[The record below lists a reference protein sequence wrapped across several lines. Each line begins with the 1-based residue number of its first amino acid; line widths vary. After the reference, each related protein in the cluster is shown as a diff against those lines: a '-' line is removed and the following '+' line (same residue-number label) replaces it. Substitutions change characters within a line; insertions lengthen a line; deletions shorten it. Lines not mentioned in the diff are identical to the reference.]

1 MDAQHH
7 TQASEKIVYVV
18 DDDESVRTAL
28 TRSLEKRG
36 YSVFCYDSGD
46 AFLKN
51 YVPGQAACL
60 ILDVRMPGMSGLDL
74 QEQLINQ
81 HPSLP
86 IIFVT
91 GHGDIPMSVRAI
103 KKGAFEFL
111 EKPYSVDALQQHIEQ
126 AITKSSL
133 LLEQESHAREIN
145 LRFAKLTARELDV
158 MRLLVAGIANNSN
171 KEIARELNISH
182 RTVDDHRARIMSKME
197 ARSLAELVEMSKIC
211 GIHEP

>member
-1 MDAQHH
+1 MEAAD
-7 TQASEKIVYVV
+7 KRVYVV

-36 YSVFCYDSGD
+36 YSVLCYDSGD
-46 AFLKN
+46 SFLQS
-51 YVPGQAACL
+51 YESGHTGCL
-60 ILDVRMPGMSGLDL
+60 VLDVRMPGMSGLDV
-74 QEQLINQ
+74 QEQLVDK

-91 GHGDIPMSVRAI
+91 GHGDIPMSVRAM
-103 KKGAFEFL
+103 KNGAFEFL
-111 EKPYSVDALQQHIEQ
+111 EKPYSVDSLQQHIEQ
-126 AITKSSL
+126 AIAKSAE
-133 LLEQESHAREIN
+133 LLEQERYASEIN
-145 LRFAKLTARELDV
+145 QRFSKLTARELDV

-171 KEIARELNISH
+171 KEIARELSISH
-182 RTVDDHRARIMSKME
+182 RTVDDHRARIMSKMQ

>member
-1 MDAQHH
+1 MDAQQHA
-7 TQASEKIVYVV
+7 QASEKIVYVV

-46 AFLKN
+46 AFLNN

-126 AITKSSL
+126 AITKSSV

>member
-1 MDAQHH
+1 MEA
-7 TQASEKIVYVV
+7 AEKIVYVV

-36 YSVFCYDSGD
+36 YSVHCFDSGD
-46 AFLKN
+46 AFLQS
-51 YVPGQAACL
+51 YESGHTGCL
-60 ILDVRMPGMSGLDL
+60 VLDVRMPGMSGLEV
-74 QEQLINQ
+74 QEKLVAQ

-91 GHGDIPMSVRAI
+91 GHGDIPMSVRAM
-103 KKGAFEFL
+103 KNGAFEFL
-111 EKPYSVDALQQHIEQ
+111 EKPYSVDSLQKHIEQ
-126 AITKSSL
+126 AIAKSAI
-133 LLEQESHAREIN
+133 LLEQEEHATAIN
-145 LRFAKLTARELDV
+145 QRFAKLTARELDV

-171 KEIARELNISH
+171 KEIARELDISH
-182 RTVDDHRARIMSKME
+182 RTVDDHRARIMSKMQ